1 LTRGDLRGVGRQRQE
16 KVVERAAMGPTTTDP
31 AIRVADTGDR
41 TSATWMTRARALL
54 ALSRPRQWVKNVLV
68 LAAPI
73 AAGRIVEPSTLSRAL
88 LALVAFTIVASG
100 VYWINDAIDAATDR
114 LHPTKRHRPI
124 AAGRVSPTT
133 ALYGGSALEIGALVL
148 AWVTIGPALAVV
160 LGTYAVLQLAY
171 TAQLKRVPVVELM
184 IVAAGFVI
192 RALAG
197 GVATDIALTEWF
209 LIVTSFGALFV
220 VAGKR
225 YAESIAMGDL
235 AGDHRAVLERYP
247 QAFLQQV
254 VGVCLAVTLLA
265 YCLWAFRTSTL
276 ITGPPPSLWVAL
288 SVVPVTLIALRYL
301 LLVAAGRTGEPEELL
316 LRDRVT
322 AFGVLAAGVMVLLGL
337 YG

>member
-1 LTRGDLRGVGRQRQE
+1 
-16 KVVERAAMGPTTTDP
+16 MGSVTTDSAARP
-31 AIRVADTGDR
+31 PDTGDR
-41 TSATWMTRARALL
+41 RAPTTARRARALVT
-54 ALSRPRQWVKNVLV
+54 LSRPRQWLKNVLV
-68 LAAPI
+68 LAAPV
-73 AAGRIVEPSTLSRAL
+73 AAGRILEPATLSRAL
-88 LALVAFTIVASG
+88 LALVTFTLVAAG
-100 VYWINDAIDAATDR
+100 VYWINDAADAPTDR
-114 LHPTKRHRPI
+114 LHPTKRRRPI
-124 AAGRVSPTT
+124 ASGQVSRTT
-133 ALYGGSALEIGALVL
+133 AVSGGLALELGGLVL
-148 AWVTIGPALAVV
+148 AWVLVGPGLAAV
-160 LGTYAVLQLAY
+160 LCTYAGLQLAY
-171 TAQLKRVPVVELM
+171 SARLKRVPVAELM
-184 IVAAGFVI
+184 VVASGFVI

-235 AGDHRAVLERYP
+235 AGEHRAVLERYP

-276 ITGPPPSLWVAL
+276 IAGASSSLWVAL

-322 AFGVLAAGVMVLLGL
+322 AVSVLAAAVMVLLGL

>member
-1 LTRGDLRGVGRQRQE
+1 MGPPTTDAAA
-16 KVVERAAMGPTTTDP
+16 RAADSAPTRRAP
-31 AIRVADTGDR
+31 IRRRRVG
-41 TSATWMTRARALL
+41 ALL

-68 LAAPI
+68 LAAPV
-73 AAGRIVEPSTLSRAL
+73 AAGRILEPATLSRSL
-88 LALVAFTIVASG
+88 LAVLAFTLLASG
-100 VYWINDAIDAATDR
+100 VYWINDALDAPTDR
-114 LHPTKRHRPI
+114 LHPTKRHRPV
-124 AAGRVSPTT
+124 ASGELPR
-133 ALYGGSALEIGALVL
+133 ALALSGGVALEVSALLL
-148 AWVTIGPALAVV
+148 AWLAISPALAAV
-160 LGTYAVLQLAY
+160 LCTYAILQLAY
-171 TAQLKRVPVVELM
+171 SARLKRVPVAELM
-184 IVAAGFVI
+184 VVASGFVI

-225 YAESIAMGDL
+225 YAESIAMGEL

-276 ITGPPPSLWVAL
+276 ISGATPSLWVAL
-288 SVVPVTLIALRYL
+288 SVVPVTLITLRYL
-301 LLVAAGRTGEPEELL
+301 LLVAAGRTGEPEELV

-322 AFGVLAAGVMVLLGL
+322 AIGVVAAVVMVLLGL

>member
-1 LTRGDLRGVGRQRQE
+1 MGSAATDSAATAAEATVRPGAGGV
-16 KVVERAAMGPTTTDP
+16 
-31 AIRVADTGDR
+31 
-41 TSATWMTRARALL
+41 ARLQALA
-54 ALSRPRQWVKNVLV
+54 ALSRPRQWIKNVLV
-68 LAAPI
+68 LAAPV
-73 AAGRIVEPSTLSRAL
+73 AAGRILDPATVGRAL
-88 LALVAFTIVASG
+88 LAAVAFTMVASG
-100 VYWINDAIDAATDR
+100 VYWVNDAIDARSDR
-114 LHPTKRHRPI
+114 LHPTKRHRPV
-124 AAGRVSPTT
+124 ASGRVDRRT
-133 ALYGGSALEIGALVL
+133 ALIGGAALQLAAVVLSWLV
-148 AWVTIGPALAVV
+148 IGPALAAVIFV
-160 LGTYAVLQLAY
+160 YAALQIAY
-171 TAQLKRVPVVELM
+171 SVQLKRVPVAELM
-184 IVAAGFVI
+184 VVASGFVI

-235 AGDHRAVLERYP
+235 AGEHRAVLEKYP

-276 ITGPPPSLWVAL
+276 VTGTTPSLWVAL
-288 SVVPVTLIALRYL
+288 SVVPVTLISLRYL
-301 LLVAAGRTGEPEELL
+301 LLVAAGRTGEPEELV

-322 AFGVLAAGVMVLLGL
+322 ALGVLASGAMVLFGL

>member
-1 LTRGDLRGVGRQRQE
+1 
-16 KVVERAAMGPTTTDP
+16 MGSATTDSAP
-31 AIRVADTGDR
+31 RPADTGKRHAAR
-41 TSATWMTRARALL
+41 TRERARALVT
-54 ALSRPRQWVKNVLV
+54 LSRPRQWLKNVLV
-68 LAAPI
+68 LAAPV
-73 AAGRIVEPSTLSRAL
+73 AAGRIFEPATLLPAL
-88 LALVAFTIVASG
+88 LALAAFTVVASG
-100 VYWINDAIDAATDR
+100 VYWINDALDAPTDR

-124 AAGRVSPTT
+124 ASGQMPKAA
-133 ALYGGSALEIGALVL
+133 ALYGGLALELSALLL
-148 AWVTIGPALAVV
+148 AWVTVGPSLAAV
-160 LGTYAVLQLAY
+160 LCTYAVLQLTYSAW
-171 TAQLKRVPVVELM
+171 LKRVPVAELM
-184 IVAAGFVI
+184 VVASGFVI

-235 AGDHRAVLERYP
+235 AGEHRAVLERYP

-276 ITGPPPSLWVAL
+276 IAGATPSLWVAL

-322 AFGVLAAGVMVLLGL
+322 AISVVAAGVMVLLGL